1 MSVVQTHLRTV
12 RYFAGLSEDELNAIT
27 NQSRLRAYSAGEVIF
42 HEGDPADGLWIV
54 ESGHVKIYKLSPN
67 GNEHILHLRGPGKSF
82 NDIAALDGGPNP
94 AGAAALSPNVQV
106 WLVPAAII
114 RQTLESNSQVALNVI
129 RMLSVRVR
137 TLVDQIEQL
146 ALHSVMVRLARFLLR
161 QTEDPSIAGPGVTR
175 TAIAAH
181 LNTTP
186 QTVSVALRE
195 LEASGAIAFDRRQ
208 ITIVREDLLRTIAL
222 L

>member
-1 MSVVQTHLRTV
+1 MNVVDSHLRSS
-12 RYFAGLSEDELNAIT
+12 RYFEGISEDELQSIT
-27 NQSRLRAYSAGEVIF
+27 RQSRLHTFDAPAIIF
-42 HEGDPADGLWIV
+42 HEGEPSAGLWIV
-54 ESGHVKIYKLSPN
+54 ESGHVKVYKLSPN

-94 AGAAALSPNVQV
+94 AGAAALSPNVRV
-106 WLVPAAII
+106 WLIPEGVIQEILATNN
-114 RQTLESNSQVALNVI
+114 RVALNVVH
-129 RMLSVRVR
+129 MLAVRVR

-146 ALHSVMVRLARFLLR
+146 TLHSVVARLAHFLLR
-161 QTEDPSIAGPGVTR
+161 QTEDPSMAGPGVTR

-195 LEASGAIAFDRRQ
+195 LEASGAIVFDRRQ
-208 ITIVREDLLRTIAL
+208 VKIIREQLLRDIAES
-222 L
+222 